1 MSDAVTAA
9 AVSVRPSVPPSDAP
23 AVLPSCEHETVSE
36 PRSLASVVETALAPD
51 AHNNPVP
58 DSLAV
63 PALLLESL
71 GEGVCLCNLDGEI
84 VWANVAFQQTD
95 PTARANITAACRQA
109 ARSFLEAAENPGM
122 PAPRTRFDA
131 ATEHDTKW
139 FEASISPVRDRV
151 TGNITQVAAVVYDVS
166 SARRVQSKMDAIDR
180 AGTELVRLDADTIR
194 KMNTAERLRVLEQ
207 KIIKFAHDL
216 LHFDHFAIR
225 LVDERSSKLELV
237 MSCGLPQ
244 EALEVELY
252 ARREGNGISG
262 FVAATGNTYLCG
274 DTSADPR
281 YVIGINAAHSS
292 ITIPL
297 RMSDKVIG
305 VFNIESTQ
313 FNAFNEE
320 DRQFGEMFATYIALA
335 LHILDLLV
343 VERST
348 TGKAVTGTVEGELQ
362 EPLEDIAAV
371 SARLKLAVSAMTA
384 AQAAAISAAG
394 ENAAMGGAPV
404 VVGVQTMDPSIA
416 RFVERIIADVDS
428 IKRRMKDVAAGPATI
443 LGAEKSIAE
452 AALDPALVG
461 RQVLVADDDQRIRQI
476 IRDVLRGRGAEVTV
490 CENGTQAIDA
500 IARMIAGRKPSTSD
514 GAVGTSSPGQER
526 VVESDNHTYTPGKFD
541 LIVSDIKMPDQTGY
555 EIFAAARKVMPEIP
569 VILMTGFGYDPHH
582 SIVRASQEGLSCV
595 LFKPFQA
602 ERLIEEVHK
611 ALAKKG

>member
-1 MSDAVTAA
+1 M
-9 AVSVRPSVPPSDAP
+9 
-23 AVLPSCEHETVSE
+23 
-36 PRSLASVVETALAPD
+36 
-51 AHNNPVP
+51 PVP
-58 DSLAV
+58 DSLAI
-63 PALLLESL
+63 PALVLESL
-71 GEGVCLCNLDGEI
+71 SEGVCLCDIEGQI
-84 VWANVAFQQTD
+84 VWSNTAFKQLDT
-95 PTARANITAACRQA
+95 TATSNIAAACRQA
-109 ARSFLEAAENPGM
+109 ARSFLDPAVTGGSAGAAQ
-122 PAPRTRFDA
+122 RTRYDIGTQDEA
-131 ATEHDTKW
+131 RW
-139 FEASISPVRDRV
+139 FEASISPVRGPGGAKLTHV
-151 TGNITQVAAVVYDVS
+151 TAVINDVS
-166 SARRVQSKMDAIDR
+166 AARRIQSKMDAIDR

-225 LVDERSSKLELV
+225 LVDEKTSKLELV

-244 EALEVELY
+244 EAMEVELY

-262 FVAATGNTYLCG
+262 FVAATGRSYICT
-274 DTSADPR
+274 DAATDPR
-281 YVIGINAAHSS
+281 YVLGIVAARSS

-313 FNAFNEE
+313 LGAFNEE

-348 TGKAVTGTVEGELQ
+348 TGKAVTGTVEGELS
-362 EPLEDIAAV
+362 EPLEDIAVV
-371 SARLKLAVSAMTA
+371 SARLKTA
-384 AQAAAISAAG
+384 LAAIAPVP
-394 ENAAMGGAPV
+394 GAPNTAPV
-404 VVGVQTMDPSIA
+404 PVLDPSIS

-461 RQVLVADDDQRIRQI
+461 RHVLVADDDQRIRQI

-490 CENGTQAIDA
+490 CENGTQAIEA
-500 IARMIAGRKPSTSD
+500 IARMVAGKGSASS
-514 GAVGTSSPGQER
+514 AVGSSAPGQER
-526 VVESDNHTYTPGKFD
+526 QIESTPGIGQPGKFD

-555 EIFAAARKVMPEIP
+555 EIFAAARKVMAGIP

-611 ALAKKG
+611 ALLKK

>member
-1 MSDAVTAA
+1 M
-9 AVSVRPSVPPSDAP
+9 
-23 AVLPSCEHETVSE
+23 
-36 PRSLASVVETALAPD
+36 
-51 AHNNPVP
+51 PVP
-58 DSLAV
+58 DSLAI
-63 PALLLESL
+63 PALVLESL
-71 GEGVCLCNLDGEI
+71 SEGVCLCDIEGQI
-84 VWANVAFQQTD
+84 VWSNTAFKQLD
-95 PTARANITAACRQA
+95 PTATSNIAAACRQA
-109 ARSFLEAAENPGM
+109 ARSFLDPAVVGGGAGA
-122 PAPRTRFDA
+122 APRTRYDIGTQDEA
-131 ATEHDTKW
+131 RW
-139 FEASISPVRDRV
+139 FEASISPVR
-151 TGNITQVAAVVYDVS
+151 GPSGAKLAHVAAVINDVS
-166 SARRVQSKMDAIDR
+166 AARRIQSKMDAIDR

-225 LVDERSSKLELV
+225 LVDEKTSKLELV

-244 EALEVELY
+244 EAMEVELY

-262 FVAATGNTYLCG
+262 FVAATGRSYICT
-274 DTSADPR
+274 DAATDPR
-281 YVIGINAAHSS
+281 YVLGIVAARSS

-313 FNAFNEE
+313 LGAFNEE

-348 TGKAVTGTVEGELQ
+348 TGKAVTGTVEGELS
-362 EPLEDIAAV
+362 EPLEDIAVV
-371 SARLKLAVSAMTA
+371 SARLKTA
-384 AQAAAISAAG
+384 LAAIAPVP
-394 ENAAMGGAPV
+394 GAPNTAPV
-404 VVGVQTMDPSIA
+404 PVLDPSIS

-461 RQVLVADDDQRIRQI
+461 RHVLVADDDQRIRQI

-490 CENGTQAIDA
+490 CENGTQAIEA
-500 IARMIAGRKPSTSD
+500 IARMVAGKGSASS
-514 GAVGTSSPGQER
+514 AVGSSAPGQER
-526 VVESDNHTYTPGKFD
+526 QIEATPGIGQPGKFD

-555 EIFAAARKVMPEIP
+555 EIFAAARKVMAGIP

-611 ALAKKG
+611 ALLKK